1 MLSSA
6 IHVLPSSGCRP
17 EEDILFQWRLRRKM
31 EQARDGALLVSTR
44 RKSLSPPV
52 RLPKQVK
59 EVLETESAS
68 VEHGLGEKDCADISP
83 PFVLDLYPVASPALE
98 AQARGQS
105 VQVPLHL
112 HHVCD
117 LLPCLHQN
125 QPEPVTTSG
134 ITQEYKTLRDHSESL
149 DDCRKNLIKLTSVEQ
164 QRCLVDEKQEAQLL
178 GTCIHQT
185 LSSGYKDKGLTLGP
199 SHSKTCNR
207 EGSVSGDQDSA
218 AYPIVSD
225 VKQRTRTAQDTKGIN
240 YHSTVTTLKSQ
251 RPQMGQK
258 VSKPFQL
265 RQERKKKQER
275 PEESPV
281 RSAVGQVISERLF
294 SSPPSPKYIGSKSM
308 RGSRIRKEKSKA
320 AQSTVVDPDPQQSLE
335 MAAMLLEQ
343 AEESDGSEFQDDPLL
358 HILRQQRDKL
368 RDRLRADLI
377 FKMKAVM
384 TRSFSCTEETQE
396 KHQPLL
402 SMARSTDSLETTGEA
417 PSRPLNT
424 TTGASIK
431 GKTSKRLSITK
442 GHFPKLAE
450 CAHFHYENVDFG
462 SIQLSLSLDRSED
475 AGAVGDVEL
484 EFVVQVT
491 CQGKMWPVHRN
502 YDEFCTLDAHLH
514 RCIFDR
520 RFSQLPEL
528 PPVAEVRYETERL
541 MPMLSQ
547 YLEKLSLIVDSNISC
562 GPVLTWMEIDNHGNR
577 LLVNEEAS
585 INVPAIAAA
594 QVIKRY
600 TAQACDELSFEV
612 GDIVSVID
620 MPPKDDT
627 SWWRGKHGFQVG
639 FFPSECVELFTERL
653 TPGLKSEVDGQKCGI
668 VTVTAPRNRPSPT
681 TVAKKHGKLVG
692 FLRTFM
698 KSRPS
703 KQRLKQRGILKER
716 VFGCDLGE
724 HLMNSGNDVPQVLRC
739 CSEFIE
745 KHGIVDG
752 IYRLSGISSNIQ
764 KLRHEFDSERIP
776 ELARDIYLQDIHCV
790 SSLCKLYFRELPNP
804 LLTYQLYDKFAEAM
818 SVQNEED
825 RLVRVHDVIQQLPPP
840 HYRTLEFLMR
850 HLARLATHS
859 LDTSMHVKNLAI
871 VWAPNLLRS
880 MEIESV
886 GLNGADAFQEVRVQ
900 SVVVEFLL
908 NNVDILFSDKFTSIG
923 KDGAG
928 RCALSRPK
936 SLLVSCTRL
945 LSLEEAQARS
955 QQALL
960 TGSCA
965 AQGNMLEPERGGGD
979 RGTPVKY
986 HTVIELPDERRKPRK
1001 ASGGSWRLFFALGKT
1016 PVSLRR
1022 KSRLGDLFSVGES
1035 PAGARAETATL
1046 RSAKSEE
1053 SLSSQTSSTGL
1064 QKLHRL
1070 RRPRSSSDAFPVP
1083 ADPAGLPPPLLKPS
1097 RSCESM
1103 DSMDHDSVYTAPDFS
1118 RPTSAWLE
1126 DDDDLDFGPP
1136 FTGIGLDFDPLSFQ
1150 YSPPPCLSLE
1160 DSSPSQSQPQSA
1172 AKRGSEEA
1180 QWGSEIS
1187 SPPLP
1192 LSREKLAKSFSFTR
1206 KVVHALS
1213 PRGSRSPP
1221 MDISDPISSTVP
1233 AKILEM
1239 INSKASEGPNQSP
1252 PSQMISMLLKSSDG
1266 QLSDSCRQEVHR
1278 KLSLAESKVKV
1289 QATEHIDP
1297 PKSPELDMHQTRI
1310 STPLSIFRHV
1320 PPPPP
1325 PKNPARLMALALAES
1340 AQRALAQQP
1349 QRAQKEAASEPSS
1362 RFRRSLSLEC
1372 GETLPPASGPLHA
1385 MASLQPGKKTDGPA
1399 PLQRQQSEGGLKSSE
1414 QHRNRREVRQV
1425 AGVCP
1430 FQASTGE
1437 CRKPVSE
1444 AAIFGKNQEMNS
1456 NGSPNKELF
1465 LTFHSQ
1471 PQATPPAPVGHPLEP
1486 QSKPLDSF
1494 LISSN
1499 ITSPRNSKNPFA
1511 NFSGHDPSHHPIPPP
1526 KPPPPLQVLHGKSG
1540 SLPCTSANLSLK
1552 AMPPARLWGP
1562 SKFPELQ
1569 SKFFQQNTTNWS
1581 DYDSVKL
1588 MDLPRP
1594 SRMPIPP
1601 NSSYPFLAGQTEIQQ
1616 QLRHRNSFPI
1626 YNKGEMPTQPEMEE
1640 SSHNKHEN
1648 LYYEI
1653 TSDPPAYQ
1661 PSTQSTHS
1669 AWSHQPRFQGLM
1681 APPGRP
1687 CPEYTTALNA
1697 SYGVIEQPWK
1707 EPIFQ
1712 VGPPFSSPPESNAS
1726 SPNYHPRQSYPPFKS
1741 TPPLLQQASKA
1752 MVSRTEVPPDPEALA
1767 YQRTAT
1773 TANSYQYMSRLQ
1785 PYFDNGKV
1793 CYKHLFPENRT
1804 SPEVGARGS
1813 PFLQPRVAPTNMGRD
1828 EVEEKPEPIYVNFP
1842 FITKVVAAAPNS
1854 KCKTHLELE
1863 PSLQEDPKEASLA
1876 QDVDNVVP
1884 NQPYSPTQQGNAKIC
1899 TARPSLTPYDNISSS
1914 MEETPVGLGI
1924 IHMRS
1929 ISDPGLEAQVS
1940 PYPRPDNEVTSE
1952 CLSATKLQLSDK
1964 LSVTQKEWIGQASQE
1979 QIMEKTRL
1987 APDTH
1992 FSSPASVWLK
2002 QELDQRPPPTGLYKQ
2017 KYDVLPCG
2025 NTVLKF
2031 YRPPPS
2037 YWDPPSY
2044 HPPATNHNSLIPAVE
2059 YDAPIITYDPHF
2071 ETGTAQHNFSH
2082 RSKAPQLG
2090 TRPGD
2095 MNGKILQE
2103 RQAMTDRIVRHQSL
2117 KGQYTP
2123 YQLYGSHPNPNTTTV
2138 EPQYRNID
2146 QAEGPLIVPPN
2157 MGYSSPLRKASYLT
2171 SNWTVNSEGQ
2181 TRSYC

>member
-1 MLSSA
+1 M
-6 IHVLPSSGCRP
+6 
-17 EEDILFQWRLRRKM
+17 
-31 EQARDGALLVSTR
+31 
-44 RKSLSPPV
+44 KS
-52 RLPKQVK
+52 
-59 EVLETESAS
+59 
-68 VEHGLGEKDCADISP
+68 
-83 PFVLDLYPVASPALE
+83 
-98 AQARGQS
+98 
-105 VQVPLHL
+105 
-112 HHVCD
+112 
-117 LLPCLHQN
+117 
-125 QPEPVTTSG
+125 
-134 ITQEYKTLRDHSESL
+134 
-149 DDCRKNLIKLTSVEQ
+149 
-164 QRCLVDEKQEAQLL
+164 
-178 GTCIHQT
+178 
-185 LSSGYKDKGLTLGP
+185 
-199 SHSKTCNR
+199 
-207 EGSVSGDQDSA
+207 
-218 AYPIVSD
+218 
-225 VKQRTRTAQDTKGIN
+225 
-240 YHSTVTTLKSQ
+240 
-251 RPQMGQK
+251 
-258 VSKPFQL
+258 
-265 RQERKKKQER
+265 
-275 PEESPV
+275 
-281 RSAVGQVISERLF
+281 VI
-294 SSPPSPKYIGSKSM
+294 
-308 RGSRIRKEKSKA
+308 
-320 AQSTVVDPDPQQSLE
+320 
-335 MAAMLLEQ
+335 
-343 AEESDGSEFQDDPLL
+343 
-358 HILRQQRDKL
+358 
-368 RDRLRADLI
+368 
-377 FKMKAVM
+377 
-384 TRSFSCTEETQE
+384 TRSISCREETQV
-396 KHQPLL
+396 KHHPVL
-402 SMARSTDSLETTGEA
+402 SMARSTDSLESTGEA

-462 SIQLSLSLDRSED
+462 TIQLSLSLDRSED

-491 CQGKMWPVHRN
+491 CQRCHTGKDQRSIWHSIVANDEVQLKQQYSGAVALRPGMYTRNLKRYQQRHQTYWHPLEQRGRCGQCTRN
-502 YDEFCTLDAHLH
+502 YEEFCTLDAHLH

-528 PPVAEVRYETERL
+528 PPVAEVKYQTELL

-547 YLEKLSLIVDSNISC
+547 YLEKLSVIVDSNISC
-562 GPVLTWMEIDNHGNR
+562 GAGADLGWRIDIQYPNSDVLSVPLLIDNHGNR

-600 TAQACDELSFEV
+600 TSQACDELSFEV

-653 TPGLKSEVDGQKCGI
+653 TPGFKSEVDGQKCGI
-668 VTVTAPRNRPSPT
+668 VPVTVPRNRPSPS

-825 RLVRVHDVIQQLPPP
+825 RLVCVHDVIQQLPPP

-850 HLARLATHS
+850 HLAHLATHS
-859 LDTSMHVKNLAI
+859 LNTSMHVKNLAI

-945 LSLEEAQARS
+945 LSLEEAQARN

-965 AQGNMLEPERGGGD
+965 AQGNMMELERGGGD
-979 RGTPVKY
+979 RGTLMKY

-1083 ADPAGLPPPLLKPS
+1083 ADPAGLPPPVLKPS
-1097 RSCESM
+1097 HSCESM

-1160 DSSPSQSQPQSA
+1160 DSSPSQPQNA
-1172 AKRGSEEA
+1172 AKRVSEEA
-1180 QWGSEIS
+1180 HWGSEVT
-1187 SPPLP
+1187 SPPVQ
-1192 LSREKLAKSFSFTR
+1192 LSREKLSKSFSFTR
-1206 KVVHALS
+1206 KMVHALS
-1213 PRGSRSPP
+1213 PRSSRSPP

-1239 INSKASEGPNQSP
+1239 INSKVSEGPGVPQQHNQSP
-1252 PSQMISMLLKSSDG
+1252 PAQMISMLLKSSDG

-1278 KLSLAESKVKV
+1278 KLSLAENKVKV
-1289 QATEHIDP
+1289 QTTEHIDP
-1297 PKSPELDMHQTRI
+1297 PKSPELDTHQTRI
-1310 STPLSIFRHV
+1310 LTPLSIFHHV

-1349 QRAQKEAASEPSS
+1349 QKAQKEAASEPSS
-1362 RFRRSLSLEC
+1362 HFRRSLSLEC
-1372 GETLPPASGPLHA
+1372 GETPESGPLRS

-1414 QHRNRREVRQV
+1414 QQRDRREVRQV
-1425 AGVCP
+1425 AGMLP
-1430 FQASTGE
+1430 IPIFQW
-1437 CRKPVSE
+1437 RM
-1444 AAIFGKNQEMNS
+1444 QEEPGDEQHWFTQQRTVANIS
-1456 NGSPNKELF
+1456 LPSPG
-1465 LTFHSQ
+1465 Q
-1471 PQATPPAPVGHPLEP
+1471 PPPAPVRHPLEP

-1494 LISSN
+1494 F
-1499 ITSPRNSKNPFA
+1499 T
-1511 NFSGHDPSHHPIPPP
+1511 
-1526 KPPPPLQVLHGKSG
+1526 
-1540 SLPCTSANLSLK
+1540 
-1552 AMPPARLWGP
+1552 
-1562 SKFPELQ
+1562 
-1569 SKFFQQNTTNWS
+1569 
-1581 DYDSVKL
+1581 
-1588 MDLPRP
+1588 
-1594 SRMPIPP
+1594 
-1601 NSSYPFLAGQTEIQQ
+1601 
-1616 QLRHRNSFPI
+1616 
-1626 YNKGEMPTQPEMEE
+1626 
-1640 SSHNKHEN
+1640 
-1648 LYYEI
+1648 
-1653 TSDPPAYQ
+1653 
-1661 PSTQSTHS
+1661 
-1669 AWSHQPRFQGLM
+1669 
-1681 APPGRP
+1681 
-1687 CPEYTTALNA
+1687 
-1697 SYGVIEQPWK
+1697 
-1707 EPIFQ
+1707 IFQ
-1712 VGPPFSSPPESNAS
+1712 HSIN
-1726 SPNYHPRQSYPPFKS
+1726 
-1741 TPPLLQQASKA
+1741 
-1752 MVSRTEVPPDPEALA
+1752 
-1767 YQRTAT
+1767 
-1773 TANSYQYMSRLQ
+1773 
-1785 PYFDNGKV
+1785 
-1793 CYKHLFPENRT
+1793 
-1804 SPEVGARGS
+1804 
-1813 PFLQPRVAPTNMGRD
+1813 
-1828 EVEEKPEPIYVNFP
+1828 
-1842 FITKVVAAAPNS
+1842 
-1854 KCKTHLELE
+1854 LEL
-1863 PSLQEDPKEASLA
+1863 
-1876 QDVDNVVP
+1876 
-1884 NQPYSPTQQGNAKIC
+1884 
-1899 TARPSLTPYDNISSS
+1899 
-1914 MEETPVGLGI
+1914 
-1924 IHMRS
+1924 
-1929 ISDPGLEAQVS
+1929 
-1940 PYPRPDNEVTSE
+1940 
-1952 CLSATKLQLSDK
+1952 
-1964 LSVTQKEWIGQASQE
+1964 
-1979 QIMEKTRL
+1979 
-1987 APDTH
+1987 
-1992 FSSPASVWLK
+1992 
-2002 QELDQRPPPTGLYKQ
+2002 
-2017 KYDVLPCG
+2017 
-2025 NTVLKF
+2025 
-2031 YRPPPS
+2031 
-2037 YWDPPSY
+2037 
-2044 HPPATNHNSLIPAVE
+2044 
-2059 YDAPIITYDPHF
+2059 
-2071 ETGTAQHNFSH
+2071 
-2082 RSKAPQLG
+2082 
-2090 TRPGD
+2090 
-2095 MNGKILQE
+2095 
-2103 RQAMTDRIVRHQSL
+2103 
-2117 KGQYTP
+2117 
-2123 YQLYGSHPNPNTTTV
+2123 
-2138 EPQYRNID
+2138 
-2146 QAEGPLIVPPN
+2146 
-2157 MGYSSPLRKASYLT
+2157 
-2171 SNWTVNSEGQ
+2171 
-2181 TRSYC
+2181 